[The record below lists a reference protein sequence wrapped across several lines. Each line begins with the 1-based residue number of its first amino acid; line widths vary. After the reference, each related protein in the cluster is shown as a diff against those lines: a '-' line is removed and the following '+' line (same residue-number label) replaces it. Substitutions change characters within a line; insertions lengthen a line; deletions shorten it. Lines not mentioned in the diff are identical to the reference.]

1 MHILSSQLQLS
12 SAHEEQS
19 ERWLS
24 SEIALSK
31 QPSFSSLLA
40 QVKAEIGS
48 NPATPAAETEAALE
62 AKRKRF
68 QSLLALL
75 FGDHSPCQAKPITPL
90 PAPDL
95 SNTGTAPA
103 TPQWLE
109 TTTRVHV
116 RESESCSMNAVGKVC
131 LADGSQ
137 RQFAVDYTLRREAS
151 YSSVS
156 STHSVLRDPLVLDFG
171 APGMALNQTRVN
183 FDLDADG
190 QVEALRLPQA
200 ELLFVDRNQNGKA
213 DDGTELFGAQSGNGF
228 AELARLDRD
237 GNGWLDSGDAAFE
250 QLKLWHSGSD
260 QVRSLHQAGVG
271 AISVQSVA
279 TPFSEKAADVVLA
292 QLRASGI
299 WLGEQGGA
307 GTVRQIDLN
316 TDLDQPFTR
325 DTAANL
331 GGNPAPDQPTHFT
344 HKT

>member
-12 SAHEEQS
+12 SAHEAQS

-24 SEIALSK
+24 SEITLSK

-48 NPATPAAETEAALE
+48 NPATPAATAAADTEAALE

-90 PAPDL
+90 PTTDL
-95 SNTGTAPA
+95 GNTGTAPA
-103 TPQWLE
+103 APQWLE

-151 YSSVS
+151 YSSVT
-156 STHSVLRDPLVLDFG
+156 STSSVLRDPLVLDFG
-171 APGMALNQTRVN
+171 APSMALNQDTVN
-183 FDLDADG
+183 FDLNADG
-190 QVEALRLPQA
+190 QAEALRLPQA
-200 ELLFVDRNQNGKA
+200 ELLFVDRNQNGQA

-228 AELARLDRD
+228 AELALLDRD

-260 QVRSLHQAGVG
+260 QVRSLNQAGVG
-271 AISVQSVA
+271 AISVQSVS

-292 QLRASGI
+292 QLRASGV

-316 TDLDQPFTR
+316 TDLDRRTQVTQK
-325 DTAANL
+325 A
-331 GGNPAPDQPTHFT
+331 
-344 HKT
+344 